1 MSRSVI
7 INIESDVINMN
18 TILTVCPYCGCGCG
32 LYLHVEKGRITGVSP
47 SRLHPVNRGSLCVK
61 GWNAHEFVAHP
72 DRLKHPLIRIA
83 PKEKSEVRSK
93 KSEDDSKL
101 ETRNSQLFREASWDE
116 ALNLVASRLKEIKT
130 AYGPDSIGIL
140 SSAKCTNEENYLMM
154 KFARAVLGTNNIDH
168 CARLC
173 HSSTVGGLAAAFG
186 SGAMTNSISE
196 ISDAKVLFVIGSNT
210 TEQHPMIGMHMLD
223 AVDRGATL
231 IVADPRRTQLAE
243 LARLHLRHRS
253 GTDVALLMGIM
264 YVIVNEGLVDVDF
277 VRRRTENFDAF
288 EEALRRYPPGVV
300 EGITGVKAHDIR
312 RVARIY
318 AMEKRSMLFYAMG
331 ITQHVT
337 GVDNVRACANLVML
351 TGHIGLPMS
360 GINPLRG
367 QNNVQGACDMGAL
380 PNVYTGY
387 QAAADSKARRR
398 FEKAWRKRLPER
410 PGLTLME
417 MMDAAYG
424 GALKAMYIMG
434 ENPLLSDPDISHVR
448 EAMRRLDFLV
458 VQDIFPNE
466 VSELADV
473 VLPAASFAEKDGT
486 FTNTERRVQL
496 LRKVIDPIGESR
508 PDWEILCDL
517 ANRMGYGT
525 RYRGPYEIME
535 EIALL
540 TPCYGGIHHHR
551 LEEGFGIQWPCPDSN
566 HPGTPYLHRKKF
578 ARGLGTFITVDF
590 VPPDEP
596 PDGEYPLLLTTGR
609 ISFRYHTGT
618 MCGRTVVLDR
628 EEPECYMEI
637 NPADAERLGIKNRSM
652 VKVSSRRGSI
662 EVRMFVTPRTPEG
675 IVFIPFHYREAAANV
690 LTNPA
695 VDPEAKIPEFK
706 VCAVRV
712 EPLPASRSCA
722 INRATTPAG
731 FFEDLGKR

>member
-1 MSRSVI
+1 M
-7 INIESDVINMN
+7 D

-32 LYLHVEKGRITGVSP
+32 LYLHVEKGQIKGTSP
-47 SRLHPVNRGSLCVK
+47 SRLHPVNKGALCVK
-61 GWNAHEFVAHP
+61 GWNAYEFVAHP
-72 DRLKHPLIRIA
+72 DRLKYPLIREGGILRKA
-83 PKEKSEVRSK
+83 
-93 KSEDDSKL
+93 
-101 ETRNSQLFREASWDE
+101 TWDE
-116 ALNLVASRLKEIKT
+116 ALNLVATKLDKIGTSH
-130 AYGPDSIGIL
+130 GSSSIGIL

-154 KFARAVLGTNNIDH
+154 KFGRAVLGTNNIDH

-196 ISDAKVLFVIGSNT
+196 IADAKVLFVIGSNT

-243 LARLHLRHRS
+243 FSHIHLRHRC

-264 YVIVNEGLVDVDF
+264 NVIVSEGLVDVDF
-277 VRRRTENFDAF
+277 VRRRTENFDIF
-288 EEALRRYPPGVV
+288 EEILRRYPPGIV
-300 EGITGVKAHDIR
+300 EGITGVKAHDIK

-337 GVDNVRACANLVML
+337 GVDNVRACADLVML

-387 QAAADSKARRR
+387 QVVTDPRARRK
-398 FEKAWRKRLPER
+398 FERAWRKKLPER

-417 MMDAAYG
+417 MTDAAYNG
-424 GALKAMYIMG
+424 SLKAMYIMG
-434 ENPLLSDPDISHVR
+434 ENPLLSDPDLIHVR
-448 EAMRRLDFLV
+448 DAMERLEFLV

-466 VSELADV
+466 TSEYADV
-473 VLPAASFAEKDGT
+473 ILPASSFAEKDGT

-496 LRKVIDPIGESR
+496 LRRAINPIGESR

-517 ANRMGYGT
+517 ANRMEY
-525 RYRGPYEIME
+525 RMSYRGTYEIME

-540 TPCYGGIHHHR
+540 TPSYSGIHHHR
-551 LEEGFGIQWPCPDSN
+551 LEEGFGLQWPCPDSN
-566 HPGTPYLHRKKF
+566 HPGTPYLHRRKF

-590 VPPDEP
+590 IPSDEP
-596 PDGEYPLLLTTGR
+596 PDEEYPLLLTTGR
-609 ISFRYHTGT
+609 IYFRYHTGT

-628 EEPECYMEI
+628 EDPECYMEI
-637 NPADAERLGIKNRSM
+637 NPTDAEKLGIRNRS
-652 VKVSSRRGSI
+652 VVRVSSRRGSI
-662 EVRMFVTPRTPEG
+662 EVKIYVTQRTPEG
-675 IVFIPFHYREAAANV
+675 IVFIPFHFKAAAANI

-695 VDPEAKIPEFK
+695 VDPDAKIPEYK
-706 VCAVRV
+706 VCAVKV
-712 EPLPASRSCA
+712 EPLS
-722 INRATTPAG
+722 TPRDVKKS
-731 FFEDLGKR
+731 FEIDLKGLRTA